1 MKKTYKK
8 IEEKLTSE
16 GTELRQRVA
25 ELEALETDHKQA
37 EQPLGKAEED
47 KLAILDS
54 ISELVIY
61 QDTEHRVLWANKA
74 SAESVGLT
82 AEQLVGRLCYE
93 IWPQRDTPCVGC
105 PIAKARQTGKPQ
117 KAEITTPDGRTWSI
131 RGYPILDEYDRVTG
145 AVEMTLDITERKKA
159 EQALADEATRRRILV
174 DQSLDGIVI
183 LDDNAKVYEANQQF
197 AEMLGYTPEEVR
209 ELHTWDWDT
218 RWSREELL
226 EMGRKVDETGYHL
239 ETRHRRKDGTTIDV
253 EISVNGT
260 VIAGQKLIF
269 CVCHDITERKKA
281 EEKLQTILKT
291 ALDGLYLA
299 NLEGKILE
307 VNDSYCKMLGYTRE
321 ELLKMSIQDI
331 DAIESPGETIKHI
344 RNVMAQDSDRFES
357 QHKRKDG
364 KIIDVEVSVNY
375 LDVGQGQLF
384 VFARDITERKQAEKA
399 LRDSEEKTLKMFESV
414 SCGISVVDL
423 NGVITEVNQRT
434 VEMHGLGSKD
444 KILGKSAFDIVAPRD
459 REKIA
464 RNMRQALKRGTV
476 RDQEYTLLRSD
487 GSKFPAELSTS
498 VLKDSSGKAI
508 SHITIARDIT
518 ERKQAEE
525 ALQSEKNKLQSL
537 IDALEDDL
545 GIQDK
550 HYNIIYQNEPSK
562 AQFGDRIGEKCYRAY
577 EGRDKVCDNCPV
589 ERAFKDGKSHTSE
602 REMVTPSGEVT
613 YWENTANPIR
623 DAGGEIVACIEVG
636 RNITERKQSEE
647 REKELQ
653 KELLLSSRLA
663 SIGELAAGVA
673 HQINNPLT
681 GVLGF
686 SQRLLKK
693 STDQETSQYLKRI
706 YTEAERAAKVVQ
718 NLLTFARR
726 RQPHKQ
732 YSAINEIIESAL
744 EFRAYELKTSNIE
757 VVTRLAPN
765 LPQIMVDFYQIQ
777 EVFLNIILNAE
788 QAMTEA
794 NSGGK
799 LTIKTEERKEYIRT
813 TFTDNGP
820 GIPAEHLDKIFD
832 PFYTTKEEK
841 GGTGLGLSVCHG
853 ITTEHGGKIYARSK
867 PGKGT
872 TFFTELPLAH
882 N

>member
-16 GTELRQRVA
+16 GSELRQPVA
-25 ELEALETDHKQA
+25 ELEKLETAHKQA

-54 ISELVIY
+54 ISELVVL
-61 QDTEHRVLWANKA
+61 QDLEHRMVWTNKA
-74 SAESVGLT
+74 AAESVGLT
-82 AEQLVGRLCYE
+82 SAQLVGRYCYE
-93 IWPQRDTPCVGC
+93 IWPQRSQPCAGC
-105 PIAKARQTGKPQ
+105 PVAKARQTGKPQ
-117 KAEITTPDGRTWSI
+117 KAEIATPDGRTWSV
-131 RGYPILDEYDRVTG
+131 RGYPILDANDCVVG
-145 AVEMTLDITERKKA
+145 IVEVTLDITERK
-159 EQALADEATRRRILV
+159 Q
-174 DQSLDGIVI
+174 
-183 LDDNAKVYEANQQF
+183 
-197 AEMLGYTPEEVR
+197 
-209 ELHTWDWDT
+209 
-218 RWSREELL
+218 
-226 EMGRKVDETGYHL
+226 
-239 ETRHRRKDGTTIDV
+239 
-253 EISVNGT
+253 
-260 VIAGQKLIF
+260 
-269 CVCHDITERKKA
+269 A

-291 ALDGLYLA
+291 ALDGFWLT

-321 ELLKMSIQDI
+321 ELLGMYTQDI
-331 DAIESPGETIKHI
+331 EAIESPEEF
-344 RNVMAQDSDRFES
+344 AQHAKGIIEQGYDRFES
-357 QHKRKDG
+357 RHKRKDG
-364 KIIDVEVSVNY
+364 QIIDVEVSVNY
-375 LDVGQGQLF
+375 LNVGEGQF
-384 VFARDITERKQAEKA
+384 FAFARDITERKQAEKA
-399 LRDSEEKTLKMFESV
+399 LRDSEEKSRKMFESV

-423 NGVITEVNQRT
+423 NGVITEVNRRT
-434 VEMHGLGSKD
+434 VEIHGFSSKNE
-444 KILGKSAFDIVAPRD
+444 ILGKSALDLVAPRD

-464 RNMRQALKRGTV
+464 RNMLQALKRGTV

-487 GSKFPAELSTS
+487 GSEFPAELSTS

-508 SHITIARDIT
+508 GLITISRDIT
-518 ERKQAEE
+518 KRKQAEE

-537 IDALEDDL
+537 IDALEDNL

-562 AQFGDRIGEKCYRAY
+562 AKFGDRLGEKCYRAF
-577 EGRDKVCDNCPV
+577 EGRDKICDDCPI
-589 ERAFKDGKSHTSE
+589 EKAYKDGKSHTSE
-602 REMVTPSGEVT
+602 REVVTPSGEVT
-613 YWENTANPIR
+613 SWETTANPIR
-623 DAGGEIVACIEVG
+623 DAGAEVVACLEIG
-636 RNITERKQSEE
+636 RNVTERKQAAE

-693 STDQETSQYLKRI
+693 STDQETNQYLKRI

-732 YSAINEIIESAL
+732 YSDTNEILESAL
-744 EFRAYELKTSNIE
+744 ELRAYELKTSNIE
-757 VVTRLAPN
+757 VITNLAPG
-765 LPQIMVDFYQIQ
+765 LPEVMVDFHQIE

-799 LTIKTEERKEYIRT
+799 LTIKTEERKGHIRT
-813 TFTDNGP
+813 TFTDDGP

-832 PFYTTKEEK
+832 PFYTTKGEK

-853 ITTEHGGKIYARSK
+853 IITEHGGKIYARSK

-872 TFFTELPLAH
+872 TFFTELPLTH